1 MGDRKLVRQGL
12 ERAVALGHVSLSD
25 AALGDIARVGP
36 DERVAELL
44 TRLRATQTA

>member
-1 MGDRKLVRQGL
+1 MGHRKLVRQGL

-44 TRLRATQTA
+44 TRLRVTQTA